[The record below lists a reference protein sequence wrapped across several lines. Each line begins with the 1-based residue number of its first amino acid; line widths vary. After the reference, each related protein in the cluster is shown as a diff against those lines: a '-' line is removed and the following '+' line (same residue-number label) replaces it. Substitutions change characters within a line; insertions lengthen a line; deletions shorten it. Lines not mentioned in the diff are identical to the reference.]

1 MNITISSS
9 EFTID
14 ELLIIG
20 DDKMSYKLVVL
31 GGGYGG
37 LALINELLDKGL
49 PKGTTIT
56 LVDRS
61 PFQGLKTEFYSLAA
75 GTVSDLQLRVAF
87 PNSPSV
93 NLALGEITEID
104 RELKVVH
111 VVGHD
116 PIQYDSLVIGLGC
129 VDHYHGVEGAPQY
142 ANSLQTFQAA
152 RKAYT
157 DLNNVKPYGQVTI
170 VGGGL
175 SGVEMASELRES
187 RPDLNIALIN
197 RGPNLL
203 GSFPSNVQTYVAEWF
218 QEHNVNMLINT
229 ALHRIEPGLLY
240 AESQSDPIEANA
252 ILWTAGIQ
260 PVALV
265 QQLQAAKDKQGRLI
279 VNDQYQL
286 PDDPNIYVIGDCVSS
301 EYSPSAQVAGLQGER
316 VAKILHAIWHN
327 HTIHLEPFKLRG
339 TLGALGKHNGFGVMG
354 KLSMRGRIPRLIKS
368 GVLWR
373 SKHL

>member
-1 MNITISSS
+1 
-9 EFTID
+9 
-14 ELLIIG
+14 
-20 DDKMSYKLVVL
+20 MSYNLVVL

-37 LALINELLDKGL
+37 LALINELLNKGL
-49 PKGTTIT
+49 PKGTSIT

-61 PFQGLKTEFYSLAA
+61 PFQGLKTEYYALAA
-75 GTVSDLQLRVAF
+75 GTASDLQLRVAF
-87 PNSPSV
+87 PNSPDV
-93 NLALGEITEID
+93 HLALGEIIEIN
-104 RELKVVH
+104 REQKTVYVE
-111 VVGHD
+111 GHD
-116 PIQYDSLVIGLGC
+116 PIHYDSLVIGLGC
-129 VDHYHGVEGAPQY
+129 IDHYHGVEGASQY

-152 RKAYT
+152 RKAYA

-218 QEHNVNMLINT
+218 QEHDVNLLINT
-229 ALHRIEPGLLY
+229 ALHRIESGVLY
-240 AESQSDPIEANA
+240 AENQSRPIEANS

-265 QQLQAAKDKQGRLI
+265 QQIQAAKDKQGRLI
-279 VNDQYQL
+279 VNEQYQL
-286 PDDPNIYVIGDCVSS
+286 LDDPHIFVIGDCVSS

-316 VAKILHAIWHN
+316 VAKVLHAMWN
-327 HTIHLEPFKLRG
+327 NYSVQLDPFKLRG

-373 SKHL
+373 AKH